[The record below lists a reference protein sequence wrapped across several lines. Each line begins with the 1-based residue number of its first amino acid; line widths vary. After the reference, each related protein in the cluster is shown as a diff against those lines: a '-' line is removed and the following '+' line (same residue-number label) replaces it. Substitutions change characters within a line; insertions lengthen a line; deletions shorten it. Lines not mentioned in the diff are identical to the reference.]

1 MLPISRPTKMYSYLV
16 FALLMLAALMAAS
29 ARAESQTR
37 QYINF
42 NDGWKFTLGD
52 NDIYKKTTFNDS
64 GWTTVEVPHDYIYEE
79 GVSEVGSQGQS
90 GGYHGGGTAWYRKH
104 FAFDNA
110 WKLSLIHI

>member
-1 MLPISRPTKMYSYLV
+1 MYSYLV

-52 NDIYKKTTFNDS
+52 NDIYKKTKDKKSSPQKPFFLRAEPT
-64 GWTTVEVPHDYIYEE
+64 Y
-79 GVSEVGSQGQS
+79 
-90 GGYHGGGTAWYRKH
+90 
-104 FAFDNA
+104 
-110 WKLSLIHI
+110 